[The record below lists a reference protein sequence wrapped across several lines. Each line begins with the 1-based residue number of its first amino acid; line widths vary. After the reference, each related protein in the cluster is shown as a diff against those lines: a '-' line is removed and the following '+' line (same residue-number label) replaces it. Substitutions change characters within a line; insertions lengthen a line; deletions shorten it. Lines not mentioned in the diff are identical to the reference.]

1 MSVQKIRS
9 IVATAALAAGV
20 GCLST
25 GPAAADSCAKADPA
39 LLSSTAI
46 ASYCDRHAAPR
57 LGETVSGSSRFVTG
71 ESARLAMAAGELAHG
86 LGLTGLAA
94 AKPVLGT
101 ADLGGV
107 AATWGMPALTSASP
121 AGLPLAPDPRTL
133 KDLSTA
139 AGVASLPV
147 LPQVPEMAGTALR
160 AGLPEARF
168 DEGLRGSGIARSD
181 LESPQHLAEPVQ
193 EVSEKVMD
201 VLPKAVESVEGT
213 QMLVGGVTAIAPG
226 LGAR

>member
-1 MSVQKIRS
+1 MQKIRS

-25 GPAAADSCAKADPA
+25 GPASADSCATADRA

-46 ASYCDRHAAPR
+46 ASYCDRHAATR
-57 LGETVSGSSRFVTG
+57 LRETVSGSGRFVTD
-71 ESARLAMAAGELAHG
+71 ESVRLAMAAGELARD

-94 AKPVLGT
+94 ARPVLGT

-139 AGVASLPV
+139 AGVASLPM
-147 LPQVPEMAGTALR
+147 LPQVPEMAETAETTLGV
-160 AGLPEARF
+160 GLPEVRF
-168 DEGLRGSGIARSD
+168 DRGVRVSDAD
-181 LESPQHLAEPVQ
+181 LESPPHFAKPVQ
-193 EVSEKVMD
+193 EIGEEVMD
-201 VLPKAVESVEGT
+201 VLLPKAMESVEGT
-213 QMLVGGVTAIAPG
+213 STLVRGVTAIAPG